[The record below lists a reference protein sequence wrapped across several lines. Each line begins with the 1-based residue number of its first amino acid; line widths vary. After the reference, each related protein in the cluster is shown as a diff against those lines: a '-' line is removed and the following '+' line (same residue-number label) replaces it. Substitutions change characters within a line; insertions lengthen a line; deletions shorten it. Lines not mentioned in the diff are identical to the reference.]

1 MDLEKTLE
9 FVGLRE
15 AARHIGRSES
25 WMRRNMR
32 DLGIPYYKVGGR
44 YEFILIEL
52 DEWFV
57 SCHQIGKAAKRQKEW
72 AKLAS

>member
-1 MDLEKTLE
+1 MDS
-9 FVGLRE
+9 VGLRE

-25 WMRRNMR
+25 WMRRNRR
-32 DLGIPYYKVGGR
+32 DLGIPHYKVGGR
-44 YEFILIEL
+44 YEFVLNEL

-57 SCHQIGKAAKRQKEW
+57 SCHQVGGKIQAQKEW

>member
-1 MDLEKTLE
+1 
-9 FVGLRE
+9 
-15 AARHIGRSES
+15 
-25 WMRRNMR
+25 MR

>member
-1 MDLEKTLE
+1 MI

-15 AARHIGRSES
+15 AAHHIGRSES

-44 YEFILIEL
+44 YEFVLIEL
-52 DEWFV
+52 DEWFN
-57 SCHQIGKAAKRQKEW
+57 SCHQVGKQAKQQHEW
-72 AKLAS
+72 ARLAS